1 MPSGSNVS
9 SSHSP
14 SRRLQRKLN
23 IKVSDSLPT
32 GDTNGMGLPQKR
44 AKCSQKSE
52 SFSKINFIQT
62 NDILSAANPLVG
74 FSNNRSAVEDSNN
87 IRPKISDTAEDKRE
101 KAACAKVYR
110 REYNKRLFCGSA
122 RGHFKGQSTNEN
134 HNASTSGRSFCMT
147 KEDFSDA
154 GKFAPGNSISSTGM
168 DIGRWCESI
177 LKNMGK
183 FRSSSRTCGDI
194 KHPGVVGDGMMDQK
208 CKKCHNME
216 DRETLICDMC
226 EESFHISCL
235 KRKFRAEGV
244 EDWYCPTC
252 QIERKKCQLERK
264 KIQIERKKYCFN
276 CREKC
281 TYSYIFEQMFDEN
294 VEYNNKV
301 RIGSKYQA
309 DIPEQMG
316 QPLEYSGSPFVG
328 NIALL
333 EETERENA
341 ETNFENNKWQ
351 TASSLSPMS
360 KENWLKCNTIIYHK
374 GDSCP
379 GGQNAETDIL
389 CGKWRRAPLSKV
401 QNDEWECSDAVVWDP
416 HHADCFVP
424 QELETA
430 EIERCM
436 EERKRSLEVAMVQE
450 QGRRRV
456 RHCKSR

>member
-244 EDWYCPTC
+244 EDWYCPT
-252 QIERKKCQLERK
+252 
-264 KIQIERKKYCFN
+264 F
-276 CREKC
+276 
-281 TYSYIFEQMFDEN
+281 
-294 VEYNNKV
+294 

-450 QGRRRV
+450 QGRRRPGMSSNFKV
-456 RHCKSR
+456 NEEMGKPFQ